1 MAFRCRIWLKSE
13 CDGCGR
19 CEDEDERPYG
29 LSRGRSVFDDET
41 DDPFEIDRDD
51 ERM

>member
-1 MAFRCRIWLKSE
+1 MAFPCRIFLKEE

-19 CEDEDERPYG
+19 CEDERPYS
-29 LSRGRSVFDDET
+29 LSRGRVSFDEE